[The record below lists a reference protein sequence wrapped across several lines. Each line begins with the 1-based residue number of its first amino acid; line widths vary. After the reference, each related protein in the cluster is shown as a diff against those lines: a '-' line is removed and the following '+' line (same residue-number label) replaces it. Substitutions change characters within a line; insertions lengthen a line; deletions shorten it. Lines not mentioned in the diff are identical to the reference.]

1 MHRGVGQSPM
11 TSVLDYA
18 IVAALGAL
26 VGSGELVS
34 RYRDAPTGALR
45 TGPALFYVFL
55 NLVASIAAL
64 FLIRVFDWRFGVTSG
79 EGAVRWTQVG
89 IAGTGAMA
97 LFRTSLFTIHV
108 GDRDIAVGPASFLQ
122 IFRDAADRGVDR
134 LRAQARGDRVAKL
147 MEGVDYAKAF
157 EGLPP
162 YCLALMQNVADE
174 DQQKMLQALALLD
187 KDQTID
193 PAIKVRILGLLLM
206 NVVGPN
212 VLTAAV
218 ESLRKQMLNQQSGA
232 ATQKSE

>member
-1 MHRGVGQSPM
+1 MSAPFP
-11 TSVLDYA
+11 DYV

-34 RYRDAPTGALR
+34 RYRDAPAGALR
-45 TGPALFYVFL
+45 TWPALLYIFI
-55 NLVASIAAL
+55 NTAASIVAL
-64 FLIRVFDWRFGVTSG
+64 FVIHVFNWKFGVTSG
-79 EGAVRWTQVG
+79 DSAVRWMQVG

-97 LFRTSLFTIHV
+97 LFRSSLFTVHA
-108 GDRDIAVGPASFLQ
+108 GDRDIAVGPSSFLLV
-122 IFRDAADRGVDR
+122 FRDAADRGVDR
-134 LRAQARGDRVAKL
+134 LRAQARGATVAKL
-147 MEGVDYAKAF
+147 MEGVDYAKAA

-206 NVVGPN
+206 NVLGPN

-218 ESLRKQMLNQQSGA
+218 ESLRKQMASDA
-232 ATQKSE
+232 AQKPG

>member
-1 MHRGVGQSPM
+1 MAVEEASMNIPF
-11 TSVLDYA
+11 LDYA
-18 IVAALGAL
+18 VVGALGAL
-26 VGSGELVS
+26 VGSGELIS
-34 RYRDAPTGALR
+34 RYRDAPAGALR
-45 TGPALFYVFL
+45 TGPALFYIFI
-55 NLVASIAAL
+55 NVAASAVAL
-64 FLIRVFDWRFGVTSG
+64 FLIRVFDWHFGVTSG
-79 EGAVRWTQVG
+79 EAAIRWTRIG

-97 LFRTSLFTIHV
+97 VFRTSLFTVHV

-122 IFRDAADRGVDR
+122 IFRDAADRAVDR

-218 ESLRKQMLNQQSGA
+218 ESLRKQMQNQ
-232 ATQKSE
+232 

>member
-1 MHRGVGQSPM
+1 MSA
-11 TSVLDYA
+11 TVLDYSV
-18 IVAALGAL
+18 VAALGAL

-34 RYRDAPTGALR
+34 RYRDAPAGALR
-45 TGPALFYVFL
+45 TRPALFYILL
-55 NLVASIAAL
+55 NTGASTVAL
-64 FLIRVFDWRFGVTSG
+64 FVIRVFDWHFGVTSG
-79 EGAVRWTQVG
+79 EAAVRWTRIG

-97 LFRTSLFTIHV
+97 LFRTSLFTVHA
-108 GDRDIAVGPASFLQ
+108 GDRDIAVGPSSFLQ

-134 LRAQARGDRVAKL
+134 LRAQARGDRVATL

-174 DQQKMLQALALLD
+174 DQQKMLQAIALLD

-206 NVVGPN
+206 NVVGPS

-218 ESLRKQMLNQQSGA
+218 ESLRDQMA
-232 ATQKSE
+232 EE

>member
-1 MHRGVGQSPM
+1 MSAP
-11 TSVLDYA
+11 VLDYA

-34 RYRDAPTGALR
+34 RYRDAPAGALR
-45 TGPALFYVFL
+45 TRPALFYILL
-55 NLVASIAAL
+55 NTAASIGAL
-64 FLIRVFDWRFGVTSG
+64 FVIRVFDWHFGVTSG
-79 EGAVRWTQVG
+79 EAAIRWTRIG

-97 LFRTSLFTIHV
+97 LFRTSLFTVHA
-108 GDRDIAVGPASFLQ
+108 GDRDIAVGPSSFLQ
-122 IFRDAADRGVDR
+122 IFREAADRGVDR
-134 LRAQARGDRVAKL
+134 LRAQARGDTVSKL
-147 MEGVDYAKAF
+147 MEGVNYAKAF

-174 DQQKMLQALALLD
+174 DQQKMVQALALLD
-187 KDQTID
+187 RDQSID

-218 ESLRKQMLNQQSGA
+218 ESLRNQMA
-232 ATQKSE
+232 EE

>member
-1 MHRGVGQSPM
+1 MDASLLNYV
-11 TSVLDYA
+11 

-34 RYRDAPTGALR
+34 RYRDAPAGALR
-45 TGPALFYVFL
+45 TGPALLYIL
-55 NLVASIAAL
+55 INIAASIAAL
-64 FLIRVFDWRFGVTSG
+64 FLIHVFNWHFGVTSG
-79 EGAVRWTQVG
+79 DEPVRWTQVA

-97 LFRTSLFTIHV
+97 LFRSSLFTVHV
-108 GDRDIAVGPASFLQ
+108 GDRDIPVGPSSFLQ
-122 IFRDAADRGVDR
+122 VFRDAADRAVDR
-134 LRAQARGDRVAKL
+134 LRAQARGATVAKL
-147 MEGVDYAKAF
+147 MEAIDYAKAF

-193 PAIKVRILGLLLM
+193 TAIKVRILGLQLM

-218 ESLRKQMLNQQSGA
+218 ESLRKQMAIEGIQNP
-232 ATQKSE
+232 K

>member
-1 MHRGVGQSPM
+1 MSATFP
-11 TSVLDYA
+11 DYV

-34 RYRDAPTGALR
+34 RYRDAPAGALR
-45 TGPALFYVFL
+45 TWPALLYIFI
-55 NLVASIAAL
+55 NMAASIVAL
-64 FLIRVFDWRFGVTSG
+64 FVIHVFNWQFGVTSG
-79 EGAVRWTQVG
+79 GSAVRWMQVG

-97 LFRTSLFTIHV
+97 LFRSSLFTVHV

-122 IFRDAADRGVDR
+122 VSRDAADRGVDR
-134 LRAQARGDRVAKL
+134 VRAQARSDAVAQL
-147 MEGVDYAKAF
+147 MEGVECAKAF

-187 KDQTID
+187 KEEID

-218 ESLRKQMLNQQSGA
+218 ESLRKQMASDA
-232 ATQKSE
+232 APKPG